1 MLADNKLMKPF
12 KERFD
17 LKARTL
23 EAERI
28 ISKYPTRVPIIVE
41 KAPVCK
47 TLQPLDREKFL
58 VPSDMQVSEFY
69 FVIRK
74 RMQDLNP
81 NEALFFF
88 VGDGVM
94 AKPSLTL
101 KEMYDEY
108 KDADGFV
115 YMSYSGESTFGA
127 W

>member
-1 MLADNKLMKPF
+1 MKPF

-17 LKARTL
+17 LKVRTL
-23 EAERI
+23 ESERI

-41 KAPVCK
+41 KAAVCK

-74 RMQDLNP
+74 RMQNLNP

-94 AKPSLTL
+94 AKPSQTL
-101 KEMYDEY
+101 KEMYDEF
-108 KDADGFV
+108 KDPDGFV
-115 YMSYSGESTFGA
+115 YMTYSGESTFGA
-127 W
+127 C